1 MAGLEAALN
10 RKPQPKPPRRLLDGE
25 GEATLTMLACS
36 PPLAGQA
43 SWTLELLGDRLVER
57 KVVDTISKETVRRTL
72 KNGIKPWL
80 KQIWCLPPKANADF
94 VDAMADML
102 SVDQREFAADTVLVG
117 MDEPAEAARIARQ
130 IEVHYTPKTGHD

>member
-1 MAGLEAALN
+1 M
-10 RKPQPKPPRRLLDGE
+10 
-25 GEATLTMLACS
+25 
-36 PPLAGQA
+36 
-43 SWTLELLGDRLVER
+43 ER

-102 SVDQREFAADTVLVG
+102 SVDQREFATDTVLVG